1 MRVAAQGIYFQNVT
15 VSGRVFQIPWID
27 TGQVPESSTMANI
40 LYRPSGIYAGPGN
53 VLIQHIETKMDVQT
67 RKGSW
72 ESYDGDKV
80 SGLVYDA
87 STLPLISSSC
97 EWHATEEAIGPH
109 LNEYPLL
116 FVKYTAAP
124 DGPRVLY
131 GIYSYSIWN
140 GWDISCDILKPM
152 EPGRLYKRF
161 VYKLHKYASV
171 GSGMSQSE
179 AIEALSKRLDAWAVE
194 TTGFNNMP
202 IYYAGVETSTPHTY
216 YPTRGEV
223 EYFNFH
229 GVESMGFAARS
240 TAISNA
246 GFYRAYYT
254 AFDNL
259 PQAQQNLI
267 ANICDI
273 VRAIKSFSSGFK
285 ELKSVIEAG
294 KEAWLTYRYVYN
306 TTISDAKE
314 IEKLAERLYDLT
326 SSSSNL
332 VSYGGCTIGGIT
344 YHCAIVVDAS
354 SFIPDDIL
362 SGFKQ
367 LGGRINLTNLWDMIP
382 FSFMVDWF
390 MDVSSILERFD
401 TWVESGEL
409 PIKEIWYSFY
419 SSYEDCRTSV
429 YGRWLGSKPSLP
441 PYSCT
446 RRSAS
451 GKIIGMR
458 VADTLSIFL

>member
-1 MRVAAQGIYFQNVT
+1 MRVAADGIYFRNVA
-15 VSGRVFQIPWID
+15 VSGRVFRIPWID
-27 TGQVPESSTMANI
+27 TGQVPESSTMADI
-40 LYRPSGIYAGPGN
+40 LYRPSGIYSGSGN
-53 VLIQHIETKMDVQT
+53 VLIQHIETRMDVNT

-72 ESYDGDKV
+72 EDANGGKVTGIAYDT
-80 SGLVYDA
+80 SA
-87 STLPLISSSC
+87 LPFVSSSC

-109 LNEYPLL
+109 LDDYPLM
-116 FVKYTAAP
+116 FIKYTSAP
-124 DGPRVLY
+124 DGPRILY
-131 GIYSYSIWN
+131 GMYSYSVWN
-140 GWDISCDILKPM
+140 GWDITCYIIKPGP
-152 EPGRLYKRF
+152 EGSLYKSY
-161 VYKLHKYASV
+161 VYSQSKYAAV
-171 GSGMSQSE
+171 GANVSQSD
-179 AIEALSKRLDAWAVE
+179 AIEVLSKHLDGWAAL
-194 TTGFNNMP
+194 TTGFNLKP
-202 IYYAGVETSTPHTY
+202 LYYVSVETSTPHTY

-229 GVESMGFAARS
+229 GMESAGFAARN
-240 TAISNA
+240 TVISNA

-294 KEAWLTYRYVYN
+294 EEAWLTYRYVYN
-306 TTISDAKE
+306 TTVSDAKE

-354 SFIPDDIL
+354 MFIPEDIL

-367 LGGRINLTNLWDMIP
+367 LGGRINLTNIWDMVP

-390 MDVSSILERFD
+390 LDVSSILERFD

-409 PIKEIWYSFY
+409 PIKQIWYSFY

-441 PYSCT
+441 PYSST

-451 GKIIGMR
+451 GKTIVMR